1 MLKGKMPVVAFM
13 AGYLKY
19 RVCWKEYCEIRL
31 EKKDPAFLENRI
43 DEQNVIFYR
52 EECLYKN

>member
-1 MLKGKMPVVAFM
+1 MPVVAFM

-19 RVCWKEYCEIRL
+19 RVCCREYCEIRL

-43 DEQNVIFYR
+43 DEQNIIFYR
-52 EECLYKN
+52 EECLYKNW